1 LSFALA
7 KAVPTI
13 FDHTHQSTRNY
24 KNTPDQPL
32 ESAAVTRKK
41 KKQGVE
47 KACQK
52 GRFVSTSRRSS
63 CQVQQVA
70 THRLD
75 LATSVLN
82 FCIVTTREIKGRI
95 QI

>member
-52 GRFVSTSRRSS
+52 GGSFQHQEDQAAKYSR
-63 CQVQQVA
+63 
-70 THRLD
+70 
-75 LATSVLN
+75 
-82 FCIVTTREIKGRI
+82 
-95 QI
+95 